1 MIYAVVGVVT
11 YPGINIFN
19 SLDVKGMEKLHQL
32 PKQNV
37 LFVSNHQTYFA
48 DVISFKHIFCTV
60 KWGKKSQIGLP
71 YYVLWPFTTVRY
83 IVAEETMKKS
93 LLTRIFAMAGAITV

>member
-1 MIYAVVGVVT
+1 MKQTHLNETKQFLRGLIYAVVGVVT

-37 LFVSNHQTYFA
+37 LFVSTRQRYFA
-48 DVISFKHIFCTV
+48 DVISFIHIFCAV
-60 KWGKKSQIGLP
+60 KWGKKSQKGLSH
-71 YYVLWPFTTVRY
+71 YLLWPHSSIRY
-83 IVAEETMKKS
+83 VA
-93 LLTRIFAMAGAITV
+93 A